1 MATLVNR
8 DVVVKDVDGTL
19 RVGRCVGQSA
29 TEYWIKVMLPDGSY
43 LMSNADDFV
52 RVADALDCQVA
63 VALRGIEGA
72 CKALPADSAV
82 LNHLAI
88 AKGIVAG
95 FICGMHTA
103 NASRCGD
110 GDISGA

>member
-29 TEYWIKVMLPDGSY
+29 ADYWIKVMLPDGSD
-43 LMSNADDFV
+43 LMASADDFV
-52 RVADALDCQVA
+52 RVADAKDCQVA
-63 VALRGIEGA
+63 AALRGIEGA
-72 CKALPADSAV
+72 CRTLPADSTA

-88 AKGIVAG
+88 ARGIVAG

-103 NASRCGD
+103 NASQCGD
-110 GDISGA
+110 SHEAD